1 MRIYLAIAIAILML
15 FTACTQ
21 TLTGEVIKENKI
33 KIGAMLILS
42 GDGAAW
48 GQASQR
54 AIDLAVAE
62 ANEQGGINSKKIQ
75 VIYEDT
81 LGSAAKAVSAYQKL
95 SKIDNVVAIIGPN
108 FQTEMSAIAPL
119 AHEDKM
125 PVITPSYAPFSNRPN
140 PRNPLMIWLDPT
152 IEAEQM
158 AEYVYSQGVQTISVL
173 GTEDSW
179 EKEVSTAFANK
190 FRSLGGD
197 VVFFELLQ
205 SDDVDVRTVVFKAI
219 KDKPDAVFL
228 GTYYQFLNLGKVL
241 KEHDFKGEL
250 YSIEID
256 EYLAYES
263 REFTSGLEFISSE
276 LYKNSFRERYE
287 ETYGEKSNI
296 PAGQSYDAMNI
307 IISFLKKSI
316 SREDIVEFMEEFDSY
331 EGVSGR
337 IFITQDHKTIIPMAI
352 YELQDGE
359 IMRLQSIQY
368 QP

>member
-1 MRIYLAIAIAILML
+1 MRIYLAIAILIFL
-15 FTACTQ
+15 TACT
-21 TLTGEVIKENKI
+21 TTPAGEVIRENKV

-62 ANEQGGINSKKIQ
+62 ANEQGGVNGRKLE

-81 LGSAAKAVSAYQKL
+81 QGSAAVAVSAYEKL
-95 SKIDNVVAIIGPN
+95 KSIDQVAVIIGPN

-119 AHEDKM
+119 AYEDRV
-125 PVITPSYAPFSNRPN
+125 PVITPSYAPLSNRPN

-152 IEAEQM
+152 VEAEQM
-158 AEYVYSQGVQTISVL
+158 AEYVYEKGIRTISIL
-173 GTEDSW
+173 GTQDSW

-190 FRSLGGD
+190 FRSLGGE

-205 SDDVDVRTVVFKAI
+205 PDDVDVRTVVFKAI
-219 KDKPDAVFL
+219 KNNPDAVFL

-241 KEHDFKGEL
+241 KELDFKGDL

-256 EYLAYES
+256 EYLAFES

-276 LYKNSFRERYE
+276 LYKGTFRKRYE
-287 ETYGEKSNI
+287 ETYNEKSNI

-307 IISFLKKSI
+307 IISFLRRST
-316 SREDIVEFMEEFDSY
+316 SREDIIGFMKEFESY

-337 IFITQDHKTIIPMAI
+337 IFITQENKTIIPMAI
-352 YELQDGE
+352 YELQNSE
-359 IMRLQSIQY
+359 IVRIKAIHYQS
-368 QP
+368 